1 MRTSLALAFVVCAE
15 AFCAAA
21 FAADNP
27 ALTAVYQR
35 MDRAAATCKGFT
47 ADVVKIDYQ
56 DFVDATD
63 KSTGTVAMRKTG
75 PHNVQVLEKIDTL
88 NGNPD
93 PQQTEFNG
101 SEVTLYHP
109 KQNTATQYEVG
120 KKYRGIE
127 ESMLS
132 IMCGSSADLQRDYKV
147 TYGGADSVNGQ
158 PAARLE
164 LNPIDPELARNFPKV
179 ELWISDSSGTVVQ
192 QKFYEPGQKSYHL
205 FTYSKMK
212 FGPVSE
218 DQVKMKL
225 PNGVKKERQR

>member
-1 MRTSLALAFVVCAE
+1 MRTLLALAFVVCAE
-15 AFCAAA
+15 TAGGAA

-27 ALTAVYQR
+27 ALAAVYQR
-35 MDRAAATCKGFT
+35 MDRAAASCKGFT

-63 KSTGTVAMRKTG
+63 KSTGTIAMRKTG
-75 PHNVQVLEKIDTL
+75 PHNVQVLEKIQTL

-93 PQQTEFNG
+93 PQETEFNG
-101 SEVTLYHP
+101 SQVSIFHP
-109 KQNTATQYEVG
+109 KLNTVTQYEVG

-127 ESMLS
+127 EAMLT
-132 IMCGSSADLQRDYKV
+132 IMCGSSTDLQQNYKV
-147 TYGGADSVNGQ
+147 TYGGPDSVNGQ

-179 ELWISDSSGTVVQ
+179 ELWISDTSGTVTQ

-205 FTYSKMK
+205 FTYSKMN

-218 DQVKMKL
+218 DQVKLKL
-225 PNGVKKERQR
+225 PKDVKRERPH